1 MEPIFKCLH
10 ICFMKSKL
18 SNSDSVSSI
27 DAGGTDRSFVSHIKS
42 IYAYYIH
49 GIYAIHSLKLS
60 CMHIRGCQM
69 LVGVNS
75 TILLPSLF
83 QSGLN
88 FFYFEVPI
96 GRKTYTFSSL
106 SQLSGVT
113 TNRGH
118 VLTWGTKIRGE
129 GPKSGDAYAPLLPT
143 YLG

>member
-27 DAGGTDRSFVSHIKS
+27 DAGSTDRSFVSHIKS

-60 CMHIRGCQM
+60 CMHIRGCQI

-83 QSGLN
+83 QSGLCL
-88 FFYFEVPI
+88 FYFEVPMQKNLQI
-96 GRKTYTFSSL
+96 VIP
-106 SQLSGVT
+106 QPVQCT

-118 VLTWGTKIRGE
+118 VLTWVSKICGRIR
-129 GPKSGDAYAPLLPT
+129 PPASNIPWIRLT
-143 YLG
+143 